1 MWPLHVW
8 APNAPSSQ
16 HLIKLFI
23 RDNNKNYGDPRAK
36 LPMLLP
42 PPMNLKRS
50 LKVMVCVPCCTQT
63 DSCKGLPG
71 SVLDF
76 TNGFVPFVFLF
87 WFPLNLNNKKWLES
101 GRWHGR
107 KSAPAHLY
115 MYTCFTSAKLESM
128 SHEYNK
134 HLNTYAISKY
144 FPYNLCVYVTGL
156 FSERQ
161 VKSGKVN
168 HDRGAGNFQ

>member
-23 RDNNKNYGDPRAK
+23 RDNNKNYGDRRAK

-76 TNGFVPFVFLF
+76 TNGYSIYLFVHRNFRKLWPYVPTFYILISKIFLKFKPYGPTFLGHFQNYVFLIFPFNSRPLSSHKIF
-87 WFPLNLNNKKWLES
+87 W
-101 GRWHGR
+101 
-107 KSAPAHLY
+107 
-115 MYTCFTSAKLESM
+115 
-128 SHEYNK
+128 K
-134 HLNTYAISKY
+134 HII
-144 FPYNLCVYVTGL
+144 
-156 FSERQ
+156 
-161 VKSGKVN
+161 VN
-168 HDRGAGNFQ
+168 